1 MKIMS
6 RSAAGSRCSK
16 ERAVMLRSYL
26 AVALLT
32 TSASRVNAADDFKPT
47 FAYSALSRDPDVLLP
62 ALRAVCGEGVRTVTA
77 QGGKAFGCGDGDMQ
91 EILQSR
97 QRPRRYEWMPYVLW
111 EADGVLFGHF
121 LSPTSEDAVIPCVD
135 CETHPALWG
144 GSLLLTKQHGGW
156 EPVWYRAG
164 VVTRHCRKVSLETG
178 RQILFCE
185 EPDGGMGHSLH
196 GLYLVDFTKPKF
208 AWDSLVLLAD
218 TYGSYMLEGVQVQTV
233 DRVQFDETAQ
243 TGVLVR
249 VYGRHG
255 RIGLPHD
262 PARWREGTL
271 PKPKVSNYEIDFRLS
286 GDVFKVTPGTAAAG
300 RLFGVK

>member
-1 MKIMS
+1 MRVMS
-6 RSAAGSRCSK
+6 RSAAGSRCPK
-16 ERAVMLRSYL
+16 ERAVIVRSFL
-26 AVALLT
+26 AVALLMT
-32 TSASRVNAADDFKPT
+32 LASRINAADDFKPT
-47 FAYSALSRDPDVLLP
+47 FTYSALSRDPDVLLP
-62 ALRAVCGEGVRTVTA
+62 LLRAVCGEGVRTVTA

-97 QRPRRYEWMPYVLW
+97 HRPRRYEWMPYVLW

-121 LSPTSEDAVIPCVD
+121 ISPTSEDAVIPCVD

-144 GSLLLTKQHGGW
+144 GSLLLTKQHGNW
-156 EPVWYRAG
+156 EPVWYKAG

-185 EPDGGMGHSLH
+185 EQDGGMGHSLH

-208 AWDSLVLLAD
+208 AWDNVVLLAD
-218 TYGSYMLEGVQVQTV
+218 TYGSYMLEAVQNQII
-233 DRVQFDETAQ
+233 DRVQFYETQA
-243 TGVLVR
+243 GLLLR

-255 RIGLPHD
+255 RVGLPLD
-262 PARWREGTL
+262 PTMGREGPL
-271 PKPKVSNYEIDFRLS
+271 PKPKISNYESDFRLA
-286 GDVFKVTPGTAAAG
+286 GDVFKVTSGTAGAG